1 MTTPWISLTNLWKPD
16 LDFIK
21 EDELLCYRF
30 HGAAAMQL

>member
-1 MTTPWISLTNLWKPD
+1 MTTPWISLTNLWKPE

-21 EDELLCYRF
+21 ESELFCYGF